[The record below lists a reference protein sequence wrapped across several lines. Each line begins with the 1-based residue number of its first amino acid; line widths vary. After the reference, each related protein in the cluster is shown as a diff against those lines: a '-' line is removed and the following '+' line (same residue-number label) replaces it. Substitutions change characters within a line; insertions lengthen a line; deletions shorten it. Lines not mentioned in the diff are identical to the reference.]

1 VIEIIKA
8 LPEFRRECSI
18 PKLFSKHIKLEE
30 QTEVLSAEQV
40 CIAVGTPARLEK
52 LVSVDALH
60 LERVT
65 LLLIDCQRD
74 IKQRCMLDIPET
86 RRDFWA
92 LWRTHLATRVAQGRI
107 KVGLF
112 E

>member
-1 VIEIIKA
+1 M
-8 LPEFRRECSI
+8 LG
-18 PKLFSKHIKLEE
+18 
-30 QTEVLSAEQV
+30 AEQV

-60 LERVT
+60 LDRVT

-74 IKQRCMLDIPET
+74 IKQRSMLDIPET
-86 RRDFWA
+86 RRDFWT
-92 LWRTHLATRVAQGRI
+92 LWRTHLGNRVAEGRV